1 MAWAPKRQWVSMD
14 GARVSLPF
22 SVKGAT
28 VTIQRIGFWGG
39 LAGAALFLLTDPPDG
54 VPAPAWVVA
63 GVALLMAAWWVT
75 EALPLA
81 ATALVPIAALPLLGV
96 VPLERVASP
105 YANPLIFLFLGGF
118 LIARAMEQS
127 GLHRRLAITIIGW
140 AGRRPQM
147 VIGAFMV
154 ATAFLS
160 LWISNTAA
168 AMVMAPIAGSIA
180 TAHGDHGDEF
190 APALMLGTAFAATI
204 GGMGSVIGTPPNAIF
219 VAYMREAHGV
229 EIGFAEWMAVGLP
242 VVLVLLPMAWL
253 MLTRVSFRIDGALL
267 AAMPKPPGPVTPRER
282 RVAMIAVAAACG
294 WIFRPL
300 LQQLL
305 PGIGLSDAS
314 IAIFA
319 ALALFIVPADGGS
332 RQPLLTW
339 AQAAGLRWDVLILV
353 GGGLALATAIS
364 DTGLADWIG
373 QSART
378 FAGLP
383 PFVLI
388 AAVALVI
395 VYLGELASNTA
406 MAAIFLP
413 VAGAAAIGLG
423 YDPIIFALPVALAAS
438 VGFMLPVATPP
449 NAIVFAYGAVTSG
462 RMLRAGAPLD
472 LIGVAVAVVAG
483 LVLGPLVF

>member
-1 MAWAPKRQWVSMD
+1 VRSH
-14 GARVSLPF
+14 LPI
-22 SVKGAT
+22 SIKGAT
-28 VTIQRIGFWGG
+28 VNFQRIGLWSGV
-39 LAGAALFLLTDPPDG
+39 AAAALFVLTDPPDG
-54 VPAPAWVVA
+54 FPVPAWKVA

-81 ATALVPIAALPLLGV
+81 ATALVPIAILPLLGIL
-96 VPLERVASP
+96 PLERIASP

-147 VIGAFMV
+147 VIGAFMA

-160 LWISNTAA
+160 RWISNTAA

-180 TAHGDHGDEF
+180 TARGDDTDEF

-219 VAYMREAHGV
+219 AAYMREAHGV
-229 EIGFAEWMAVGLP
+229 EIGFAEWMAIGLP
-242 VVLVLLPMAWL
+242 AVLVLLPVAWL
-253 MLTRVSFRIDGALL
+253 MLTRVSFRIGGALL
-267 AAMPKPPGPVTPRER
+267 TGMPKPPGPMTTVER
-282 RVAMIAVAAACG
+282 RVAVIAVAAACG

-305 PGIGLSDAS
+305 PGIDLSDAG
-314 IAIFA
+314 IAMLA
-319 ALALFIVPADGGS
+319 ALALFIVPAGGGS
-332 RQPLLTW
+332 RQPLLSW
-339 AQAAGLRWDVLILV
+339 GQAASLRWDVLILV

-364 DTGLADWIG
+364 ETGLAGWIG
-373 QSART
+373 QSARA

-383 PFVLI
+383 PVILI

-449 NAIVFAYGAVTSG
+449 NAIVFAYDAVTSG

-472 LIGVAVAVVAG
+472 LIGVGVTVLAG
-483 LVLGPLVF
+483 LFLGPLVF